1 MTDEQEGA
9 RRLADAL
16 RRRLA
21 HAGMSLGEVDRRLG
35 WAENTLSAALGGVSE
50 LRVKELLAVLRAV
63 GIEERSFFAELYD
76 LEPRCRATSG
86 QGEIPY
92 SIGHLSE
99 EDAPAFPP
107 DRGDPR
113 SLSRA
118 GGRRGT
124 PGAPSRRSPAP
135 GRTVRGNG
143 SPPGPRSP
151 RRLIPDERRNA

>member
-9 RRLADAL
+9 RRLAEAL

-21 HAGMSLGEVDRRLG
+21 QTGVPLCEIDRRLD
-35 WAENTLSAALGGVSE
+35 WAEGTLGELLSGTAE
-50 LRVKELLAVLRAV
+50 LRVKELLAVLRSV

-92 SIGHLSE
+92 SIGKLSE

-107 DRGDPR
+107 TEEILALFRQLVGDAVRRDLRPGEVLRTVAPGPFEEADLLDGRRRGD
-113 SLSRA
+113 
-118 GGRRGT
+118 
-124 PGAPSRRSPAP
+124 
-135 GRTVRGNG
+135 
-143 SPPGPRSP
+143 
-151 RRLIPDERRNA
+151 

>member
-9 RRLADAL
+9 RRLAEAL
-16 RRRLA
+16 HRRLA
-21 HAGMSLGEVDRRLG
+21 HAGVSLREVDRRLG
-35 WAENTLSAALGGVSE
+35 WAENTLSGLLGGVAE

-92 SIGHLSE
+92 SIGHLSV

-107 DRGDPR
+107 TEEVLALFRELVGDAVRRRGETPRTVAPGPFEENDLLDGHHRGD
-113 SLSRA
+113 
-118 GGRRGT
+118 
-124 PGAPSRRSPAP
+124 
-135 GRTVRGNG
+135 
-143 SPPGPRSP
+143 
-151 RRLIPDERRNA
+151 

>member
-9 RRLADAL
+9 RRLAEAL

-21 HAGMSLGEVDRRLG
+21 HTGVSLCEIDRRLG
-35 WAENTLSAALGGVSE
+35 WEENTLGELLSGAAE

-99 EDAPAFPP
+99 EDAATFPP
-107 DRGDPR
+107 TEEILALFRELVGDAVRRDFPPGET
-113 SLSRA
+113 SRA
-118 GGRRGT
+118 VSGPLKESDLLDGRHRG
-124 PGAPSRRSPAP
+124 
-135 GRTVRGNG
+135 
-143 SPPGPRSP
+143 
-151 RRLIPDERRNA
+151 E

>member
-107 DRGDPR
+107 TEEILALFRELVGEGVRRESRPAEALRPAGPFEGTDLLQGRDRRGD
-113 SLSRA
+113 
-118 GGRRGT
+118 
-124 PGAPSRRSPAP
+124 
-135 GRTVRGNG
+135 
-143 SPPGPRSP
+143 
-151 RRLIPDERRNA
+151 